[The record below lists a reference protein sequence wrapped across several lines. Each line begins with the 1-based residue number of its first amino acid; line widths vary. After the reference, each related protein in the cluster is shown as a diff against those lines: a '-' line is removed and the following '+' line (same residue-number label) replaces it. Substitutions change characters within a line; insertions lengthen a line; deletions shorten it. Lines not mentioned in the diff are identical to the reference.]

1 MIDVRDQMPDILINE
16 VGFAQNES
24 EGPLVQE
31 NPLAADARSKAV
43 YIETYGCQ
51 MNVSDSELIAGVFL
65 NAGYRIA
72 PNMDEADVILVN
84 TCAVRERAE
93 ERVFGRLSE
102 LNRYKLRNP
111 DLVLG
116 VCGCMAKHL
125 GEKISQ
131 RAPYV
136 DIVAS
141 PDSYRRLPDTV
152 GRISGEPLL
161 DLKLDRDELYIGLDP
176 LRSEGVTAW
185 VTIMRGCDKFC
196 SFCVVPYVRGRERG
210 VPPQEVVRQVEVLA
224 SEGCKEVTLLGQT
237 VSSYRYDGVRF
248 ADLLDMVSRV
258 DGIERMRF
266 TAPHPSDFSDKL
278 IDTVAR
284 NDKVCNHVHLPLQSG
299 SDRVLKAM
307 KRDYT
312 SHRYMNLVEKIRDRI
327 PGVALTTDVIVGFC
341 GETDDDFELTYDL
354 MENVRFDSAF
364 MFKYSPRE
372 GTSAY
377 RELEDDVSEEVKSQR
392 IREIIDLQESVSL
405 EINRGFVGSTVKVM
419 VDGTSKRDEDK
430 LFGKTDGFKTVVFP
444 KEGYSPGDIVDV
456 KIGDATSHTLFG

>member
-1 MIDVRDQMPDILINE
+1 MIDVRDQMPDVLINE
-16 VGFAQNES
+16 VGSGKTEP

-31 NPLAADARSKAV
+31 NTLAADARPKAV

-176 LRSEGVTAW
+176 IRSEGVTAW

-196 SFCVVPYVRGRERG
+196 SFCIVPYVRGRERG

-237 VSSYRYDGVRF
+237 VSSYRYDGVHF
-248 ADLLDMVSRV
+248 ADLLDTVSRV
-258 DGIERMRF
+258 GGIERMRF

-278 IDTVAR
+278 IDTVGR

-312 SHRYMNLVEKIRDRI
+312 SHQYMNLVEKIRDRI

-354 MENVRFDSAF
+354 MKNVRFDSAF

-377 RELEDDVSEEVKSQR
+377 RQLEDDVSEEVKSQR

-405 EINRGFVGSTVKVM
+405 EINRGFVGSTVRVM
-419 VDGTSKRDEDK
+419 VEGTSKRDEHK
-430 LFGKTDGFKTVVFP
+430 LFGKTGGFKTVVFP
-444 KEGYSPGDIVDV
+444 NEGDSPGDMVDV
-456 KIGDATSHTLFG
+456 KIGDATSHTLVG